1 MLRCRGFARPTVPS
15 AVLAALA
22 LGAGGQTPALAFPDA
37 VQAAVARYPGVEA
50 ARQGLARAQA
60 EAGVAAT
67 NLLPNLG
74 LAGQWDRATDNATLG
89 LSFPSPLPSISGTVP
104 AKDYAPTS
112 AFTSAAGAYFSWEV
126 ADFGRR
132 AANILYYR
140 DLAAAAGAQVD
151 LARLQVGAHA
161 GDAFL
166 TVLAS
171 QQQLG
176 VAQADVGRWQQIAA
190 IIQALVDQ
198 QLRPGADASRAQAEL
213 AGARIRQSNAERNL
227 AIAQANLAEAL
238 NWSGGLPALLPL
250 PAAPAP
256 GPVPSPALHPELRAE
271 ESVVAAAQAR
281 TQELARS
288 ALPRWFVLGSAYGRG
303 SGVLAAG
310 SFAGGA
316 SGLAP
321 TTAGNWG
328 AGLGVDFSF
337 TRWRTTAQQQTAAR
351 AQLEQ
356 ETARRQQVA
365 SSLDAAGKRAAADL
379 AAARAV
385 AAQAPIEL
393 EAATASEAQARVRYQ
408 SGLAGVVDLANAEQ
422 LLAQAQSDEALSR
435 LQVWRGLLETAFAA
449 GDLQPLVRAASG
461 GH

>member
-1 MLRCRGFARPTVPS
+1 MASG
-15 AVLAALA
+15 AAA
-22 LGAGGQTPALAFPDA
+22 QSPALAFPDA
-37 VQAAVARYPGVEA
+37 VQAAVARYPGIEA

-60 EAGVAAT
+60 EAGAAAT
-67 NLLPNLG
+67 NLLPSLG

-104 AKDYAPTS
+104 AKDYAPAS

-132 AANILYYR
+132 ASNLRYYR
-140 DLAAAAGAQVD
+140 DLAAAAGAQLD

-166 TVLAS
+166 TVLAA

-213 AGARIRQSNAERNL
+213 AGARIRQSNADRNL
-227 AIAQANLAEAL
+227 AIAQANLSEAL
-238 NWSGGLPALLPL
+238 NATGALPALAPL
-250 PAAPAP
+250 PNAPPRLLAPA
-256 GPVPSPALHPELRAE
+256 PALHPELRAQQ
-271 ESVVAAAQAR
+271 SVVAAAQAR

-303 SGVLAAG
+303 SGILAAG

-321 TTAGNWG
+321 ATAGNWG
-328 AGLGVDFSF
+328 VGLGVDFSF
-337 TRWRTTAQQQTAAR
+337 TRWRTTIAQQAAAG
-351 AQLEQ
+351 AQLAQ
-356 ETARRQQVA
+356 EKARQQQVA
-365 SSLDAAGKRAAADL
+365 SSLGAAAQRAAADL

-385 AAQAPIEL
+385 ALQAPIEL
-393 EAATASEAQARVRYQ
+393 DAATASEAQARVRYQ
-408 SGLAGVVDLANAEQ
+408 TGLAGVVDLANAEQ
-422 LLAQAQSDEALSR
+422 LLAQAQSDAALSR

-449 GDLQPLVRAASG
+449 GDLQPLVLAASGASG